1 MSRVTAPAAK
11 LSRTLSAGAPTH
23 NAGAVLMPKYAELLR
38 SSRGNEHQD
47 SSRGLSTTHRPT
59 PQPSIANRA
68 KPLMQ
73 TFHTS
78 RSSAAVAAAPSS
90 NLDAAVLPSMEALA
104 AVAAAPSQP
113 IVPILPDNYAAA
125 YAKEVV
131 DAPIDSPEVTIVA
144 ADPDR
149 VLPSSPF
156 SEVASAG
163 LDSVSLGFAHE
174 SRAGP
179 PAASDGLD
187 GGMIRDIWK
196 GFVEDVLGE
205 PQQKKLA

>member
-73 TFHTS
+73 TFH
-78 RSSAAVAAAPSS
+78 SSAAAAAPVSHLDTTRLPS
-90 NLDAAVLPSMEALA
+90 LDAAA
-104 AVAAAPSQP
+104 ASASAPP
-113 IVPILPDNYAAA
+113 DFGLRVPLVPDSYSIQHANPF
-125 YAKEVV
+125 
-131 DAPIDSPEVTIVA
+131 APEEPPVSAPQVKIVA
-144 ADPDR
+144 ADPSN
-149 VLPSSPF
+149 VVAANSLSEISS
-156 SEVASAG
+156 
-163 LDSVSLGFAHE
+163 FAL
-174 SRAGP
+174 
-179 PAASDGLD
+179 DGLD
-187 GGMIRDIWK
+187 FKFVHEQKAKAQAQEERGMLKDIWMGIK
-196 GFVEDVLGE
+196 DDVFGA
-205 PQQKKLA
+205 QKSA

>member
-1 MSRVTAPAAK
+1 
-11 LSRTLSAGAPTH
+11 
-23 NAGAVLMPKYAELLR
+23 
-38 SSRGNEHQD
+38 
-47 SSRGLSTTHRPT
+47 
-59 PQPSIANRA
+59 
-68 KPLMQ
+68 MQ

-78 RSSAAVAAAPSS
+78 RSSSAAAAPSG

-149 VLPSSPF
+149 VMPSSPF
-156 SEVASAG
+156 SEVATAG

-174 SRAGP
+174 SRASA
-179 PAASDGLD
+179 PANEGLD